1 MFYFKRNFH
10 IKINSALILFVLFFI
25 SSCMPS
31 STAPSLNESSSSED
45 TKSSVTSS
53 YPEPNYPLNGIFI
66 QEGEN
71 QSLTHF
77 ALASNFSDT
86 FLIRGK
92 SLSLYL
98 KNLTESTK
106 LCLVTKFKPLTTSPD
121 TYLILSA
128 TPRSY
133 VDFINKTREY
143 YLQVSPANKDF
154 NENHCDVSAIKT
166 TLSSHSS
173 PPAPNY
179 SFALSTICPTCL
191 TPITGSGLR
200 LYFTNGKEVPSI
212 SLNLLIPTIGGA
224 TSSTINSCSESTSCQ
239 AKGFSCCLNGQ
250 CVKDGA
256 TKPGAFLLSGYDQAK
271 LDVESHPARISLY
284 PQYFFVCGSRPESAV
299 TTTPSTSDPDYEAS
313 VRLMELKNLY
323 DCINKVDGEFSH
335 CSLKFENVTST
346 SSYSGKT
353 QGFNDDINFSSLN
366 PNLELKNI
374 VKVFYGGKNLTA
386 TEDFILGLTNDDLTN
401 SQTVTLKSSALSNRK
416 DNNLYLT
423 YKIDGTCEAVTSTRV
438 RCTKTYIQQ
447 SSDIKLTTYHDS
459 SKTFRLPNY
468 ANLDPSTEKLVVKVG
483 GVVVPES
490 STTWGRSTDGIEF
503 KPAYKLYQNQT
514 IEITYFVKE
523 SDPLS
528 VMKLKKAAQEKIN
541 SMCHCH
547 SDYPCGLSPIF
558 DSKKEAVVNYE
569 CSILPPTSTT
579 PPVNQTVY
587 VTSKN
592 VPHRYYD
599 ENGVSYDNLTT
610 STPPQELPEFIYS
623 EDNLL
628 LPNNVTKY
636 IGFNE
641 IYGSL
646 KEKSKNPARPAKV
659 VSVKNGMF
667 YDIVARDGAFSGC
680 QSCGSDYYGSYQKI
694 FPQNFKSYGGG
705 YSPNLYESSR
715 HKNKGIYRADD
726 LLFGRACFIPATM
739 IPWTHAQGSTVKDQR
754 QARLNAQHFLFANGY
769 NRDWY
774 GFDYGSLIGSF
785 DGVKWFSIGTQRRVR
800 ASGTKLYLAIN
811 SYFGDLNSDN
821 KFSVNI
827 SESTDYSSDIADHDS
842 ETDGAECQSAH
853 FCKTDDD
860 CYRLLGFDYTCQN
873 VTSIRTNWPNFSVDG
888 TELIGSTSRT
898 LSSLI
903 GGTNGQ
909 TNRCIY
915 RGRGAPCLPDLNKFS
930 SSPKF
935 NGSPLIGTVMCSPN
949 NSCTPLTS
957 SRFNDRIARFGAS
970 PEDQN
975 NSHVTTLSDLLGFGA
990 RVIGR
995 PFDYYGTKTIRSSV
1009 SSTLESDNKV
1019 IGLCTPGK
1027 DFTGIIPKSKTWDL
1041 HAKTP
1046 GITTD
1051 SSDKLYGTGRTTS
1064 TSTKEIF
1071 SLNACPATDSTGKSI
1086 HLSNTDL
1093 DNANLNLQTISQNLS
1108 SNLLDLTPLKDV
1120 GIFSSTN
1127 GSEVLTLGYQR
1138 NTCLRA
1144 AGASCFSDLEC
1155 APSDVISE
1163 MVSASDL
1170 TGYLSEAEI
1179 NFWKEDL
1186 ICGNPEFKYN
1196 FPGVV
1201 NSAYDIKNNKCCR
1214 DVGKTLS
1221 VYTQTSRS
1229 EFKWCDDATSINVA
1243 GVNLD
1248 YKDKS
1253 RYSRVHSVYDQ
1264 MTCKSTDIS
1273 STKKFALSL
1282 KSSNSESRFNQVK
1295 AQYETLDKLNERT
1308 CCTKHW
1314 VRSFS
1319 EDNGGGHA
1327 FTPSKMQI
1335 IDKAMF
1341 KHVSWEPDLLIKDP
1355 LKPLDPPKDPDP
1367 GAFEC
1372 DEGYYDTTSCE
1383 VKNFTENE
1391 EKKYLSW
1398 AASLEL
1404 IGIPQAMIKTNYQIY
1419 KLVDDNQSSTA
1430 PLQALIDSNDNKI
1443 INALPLLPLLE
1454 IEIYPLIDF
1463 FDKKNGSNGV
1473 YYSGTNYKDGLNL
1486 GTNTLKKVFS
1496 EHEFNCCIPSGKAV
1510 PSTTTASQCCTG
1522 FSNTIS
1528 NTTKVCCLPDYTD
1541 LTVYLNRYVSSEGRG
1556 LDKSEYDETTGYI
1569 KNPNTVERLA
1579 IQNNMCCSGTVAR
1592 GVAISELPIPL
1603 INGAFDLSVP
1613 EDPDVPPKRTRRFNY
1628 LTGEIDNNPETGYVG
1643 YKFDAGVRWNHHVY
1657 CVPEGYE

>member
-1 MFYFKRNFH
+1 
-10 IKINSALILFVLFFI
+10 
-25 SSCMPS
+25 MPS
-31 STAPSLNESSSSED
+31 TTAPSLNESSSSED

-77 ALASNFSDT
+77 ALASSFSDT

-98 KNLTESTK
+98 RNLTESTK

-154 NENHCDVSAIKT
+154 NENHCNVSDIKT
-166 TLSSHSS
+166 TLSSHSTPS
-173 PPAPNY
+173 TPNY

-212 SLNLLIPTIGGA
+212 SLNLLIPTIGVA

-239 AKGFSCCLNGQ
+239 SKGFSCCLNGQ

-256 TKPGAFLLSGYDQAK
+256 TKPGASSLSGYNEAK

-323 DCINKVDGEFSH
+323 DCINKVDGEFSY

-346 SSYSGKT
+346 TLSYSGSS
-353 QGFNDDINFSSLN
+353 QGFNDDINFTSLN
-366 PNLELKNI
+366 SNLESKNI
-374 VKVFYGGKNLTA
+374 VKVFYGGKTLTE
-386 TEDFILGLTNDDLTN
+386 TDDFTLGSPNDTLTN
-401 SQTVTLKSSALSNRK
+401 SQTVTLKSPALSIRK

-423 YKIDGTCEAVTSTRV
+423 YKVDGTCEAVTSTSV

-447 SSDIKLTTYHDS
+447 SSDNKLTTYHDS
-459 SKTFRLPNY
+459 SKSFKLPSY
-468 ANLDPSTEKLVVKVG
+468 ANLDSSTGKLVVKVG
-483 GVVVPES
+483 GVIVPES
-490 STTWGRSTDGIEF
+490 LTTWGRIADGIEI
-503 KPAYKLYQNQT
+503 KPAYSLYQNQT
-514 IEITYFVKE
+514 IEITYFVK
-523 SDPLS
+523 SDSLN
-528 VMKLKKAAQEKIN
+528 VIKLKKAAQDKIN

-599 ENGVSYDNLTT
+599 QNGVSYDNLTT
-610 STPPQELPEFIYS
+610 TTPAQELSEFKYT

-628 LPNNVTKY
+628 LPNNVTQY

-659 VSVKNGMF
+659 VSVKNGML

-680 QSCGSDYYGSYQKI
+680 QSCGSDYYGSFQKI

-705 YSPNLYESSR
+705 YTPNLYESSR

-739 IPWTHAQGSTVKDQR
+739 IPWTHTQGSTVKDQR

-785 DGVKWFSIGTQRRVR
+785 DGVKWFSIGTQRRIR

-873 VTSIRTNWPNFSVDG
+873 VTSIKSNWPSFSVDG
-888 TELIGSTSRT
+888 TELISSNSKT

-915 RGRGAPCLPDLNKFS
+915 RGRGTPCVGDLTKSAS
-930 SSPKF
+930 STNF
-935 NGSPLIGTVMCSPN
+935 NGSSVIGTVMCSPN
-949 NSCTPLTS
+949 NSCMPLTS

-975 NSHVTTLSDLLGFGA
+975 NSHVTTLSDLLGLGA

-995 PFDYYGTKTIRSSV
+995 PFQYYGTKQTPASI
-1009 SSTLESDNKV
+1009 SSTFQSHNV
-1019 IGLCTPGK
+1019 YGLCTPGK
-1027 DFTGIIPKSKTWDL
+1027 DFTDIISTSKTWDL

-1046 GITTD
+1046 VSTPD

-1064 TSTKEIF
+1064 SKNNF
-1071 SLNACPATDSTGKSI
+1071 SLNACPATDSAGKSI
-1086 HLSNTDL
+1086 HLLNTSLNDP
-1093 DNANLNLQTISQNLS
+1093 NLNLRTISQNLS
-1108 SNLLDLTPLKDV
+1108 SNLLDLTPLKDL

-1144 AGASCFSDLEC
+1144 PGASCFSDLEC

-1170 TGYLSEAEI
+1170 SSLLSEAEI

-1186 ICGNPEFKYN
+1186 ICGNPELKYN

-1201 NSAYDIKNNKCCR
+1201 NAAYDIKNNKCCR
-1214 DVGKTLS
+1214 DIGKTLS
-1221 VYTQTSRS
+1221 VYTQTSS
-1229 EFKWCDDATSINVA
+1229 SQFKWCDTTTYSVYVA
-1243 GVNLD
+1243 GINLD
-1248 YKDKS
+1248 YTDKK
-1253 RYSRVHSVYDQ
+1253 RYSRVHSIYDQ
-1264 MTCKSTDIS
+1264 MTCKSSDIS

-1282 KSSNSESRFNQVK
+1282 ESSTTLIRLEQVK
-1295 AQYETLDKLNERT
+1295 AQYENLDKLNERT

-1327 FTPSKMQI
+1327 FSPSKMQT

-1341 KHVSWEPDLLIKDP
+1341 KHVSWGQDTLIPILLT
-1355 LKPLDPPKDPDP
+1355 DPDSNS
-1367 GAFEC
+1367 FEC
-1372 DEGYYDTTSCE
+1372 DETNALNTSCE
-1383 VKNFTENE
+1383 IKNFPEDGVE

-1404 IGIPQAMIKTNYQIY
+1404 IGIPQAVIKTNDQIF
-1419 KLVDDNQSSTA
+1419 KLVNDSQQNISGSQV
-1430 PLQALIDSNDNKI
+1430 PLTDSAGNNIINVLTGTNFDFSDSNYK
-1443 INALPLLPLLE
+1443 
-1454 IEIYPLIDF
+1454 
-1463 FDKKNGSNGV
+1463 
-1473 YYSGTNYKDGLNL
+1473 YYSGTNYTSGLNL

-1496 EHEFNCCIPSGKAV
+1496 EHEFNCCIPTGKTV
-1510 PSTTTASQCCTG
+1510 PATTSASQCCTG

-1541 LTVYLNRYVSSEGRG
+1541 VTVYLNRYVSSEGRG
-1556 LDKSEYDETTGYI
+1556 LESSEYDETNGYI
-1569 KNPNTVERLA
+1569 KKPNTVERLA
-1579 IQNNMCCSGTVAR
+1579 LEKNMCCSGKIAR

-1603 INGAFDLSVP
+1603 KDGDFDLTVST
-1613 EDPDVPPKRTRRFNY
+1613 DPNVLPKRTRRFNY
-1628 LTGEIDNNPETGYVG
+1628 LTGEIDNNPETGYIG